1 MLLDGLL
8 INLSRKDRVRI
19 GISVS
24 VMVKVRQYIILEY
37 LVICLTRS
45 IGVCFE

>member
-37 LVICLTRS
+37 LVIFLTRS